1 MQRFF
6 FLLSF
11 FIVQIVFSQQAEI
24 FKIKKFRVG
33 YLSDSIKESS
43 GLSFVKDKLYT
54 INDSGNSADI
64 FEINPNSGKIINV
77 IKTTNSNKDWE
88 AITNDGNNFYIGDF
102 GNNEGARKDLKIIKI
117 PIAQD
122 SINFKQNLDI
132 NFYYPEQKDFTPR
145 NLNQNFDGESLVFLN
160 EKLHIFTKE
169 WQSRQITHYEVD
181 PTISDI
187 QPAKLI
193 EKFKLNFVATD
204 AAYFNRKLYV
214 VGYTKKTEV
223 FLDIFT
229 ETEPGIFFKEKP
241 KHYFLGTA
249 FGIGQI
255 EGIAVNE
262 KGLYI
267 SGEKFLTPI
276 GSAKPALYFIQ
287 HDKLP

>member
-117 PIAQD
+117 PIEHD

-132 NFYYPEQKDFTPR
+132 NFYYPEQKDFIPR

-160 EKLHIFTKE
+160 EKLHVFTKE
-169 WQSRQITHYEVD
+169 WQSKQISHYEVD
-181 PTISDI
+181 PAISDN
-187 QPAKLI
+187 QPAKKI
-193 EKFKLNFVATD
+193 ESYNLNFVATD
-204 AAYFNRKLYV
+204 AAYFNKKLYV

-229 ETEPGIFFKEKP
+229 ESEPGIFFKEKP

-267 SGEKFLTPI
+267 SGEKFVTPI
-276 GSAKPALYFIQ
+276 GSAKPALYFIP